1 MKHIVTTDVLD
12 NAYKQALLRMWNN
25 EYPAQL
31 ALADVASLD
40 EYLAGLEHVMHYLLV
55 EDGQVLVWAETF
67 SREGMRWFAI
77 IADKDAQGKGYGR
90 QMMVLLMEKEPIL
103 NGWVTDHDRYVKIDG
118 TPYASPI
125 GFYKRLGFEVRG
137 ERLETDKLS
146 AVRIVWMR

>member
-1 MKHIVTTDVLD
+1 
-12 NAYKQALLRMWNN
+12 MWNN

-31 ALADVASLD
+31 ALEDVASLD
-40 EYLAGLEHVMHYLLV
+40 EYLASLGDVTHYLLV

-77 IADKDAQGKGYGR
+77 IADKGAQGKGYGR
-90 QMMVLLMEKEPIL
+90 QMMAKLMEHENVL
-103 NGWVTDHDRYVKIDG
+103 NGWVTDHDRYVKVDG

-125 GFYKRLGFEVRG
+125 GFYKRLGFEVTG

-146 AVRIVWMR
+146 AVRIVWRR